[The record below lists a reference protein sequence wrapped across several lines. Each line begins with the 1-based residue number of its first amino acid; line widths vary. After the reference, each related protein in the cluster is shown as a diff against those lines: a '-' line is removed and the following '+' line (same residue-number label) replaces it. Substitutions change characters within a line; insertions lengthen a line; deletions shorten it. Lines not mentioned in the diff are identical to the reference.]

1 MSRNVVA
8 IALIALIASACSVS
22 RSASATAEVRS
33 KMAEVRHDSLREEV
47 SQDLNE
53 NLTEHEVI
61 TEAVICNDSI
71 KVERITDRV
80 TVRERLARREAK
92 KEEVRVVRDTVYV
105 AVRDSTEVRNYGVS
119 ESRSRASPV
128 VSVLKWIFRILICVI
143 VLVIVFKLTKFINL
157 FKV

>member
-1 MSRNVVA
+1 MKRISRDTIAAYETRANMGRTEVTDRRDSVVENV
-8 IALIALIASACSVS
+8 
-22 RSASATAEVRS
+22 RDT
-33 KMAEVRHDSLREEV
+33 LREV
-47 SQDLNE
+47 
-53 NLTEHEVI
+53 TTI
-61 TEAVICNDSI
+61 
-71 KVERITDRV
+71 
-80 TVRERLARREAK
+80 TVRENEWGDTIRMSVVTDRDRVRERAAVRD
-92 KEEVRVVRDTVYV
+92 KEEKVIMKTDTVFV